1 MNRSQLKIDI
11 VSDVVCP
18 WCAIGY
24 KKLSEAITQLDDEIS
39 FEVNWKPYQLHPEI
53 PRGGFDKKEY
63 YKIKFSESSGS
74 SDKFNFISKE
84 GRKVGLEFN
93 FKKSKNLPNT
103 FLAHRLLWL
112 CRSKDMQDV
121 IAEAL
126 FYAYFTDGRDVGNED
141 ELIEISSENGLNK
154 QEIRDFFQ
162 SNIGHEEVL
171 REENRAREMN
181 IFSVPTYIFNKK
193 YLLVGGQESDT
204 FKAYI
209 EKVIEVESKNSK
221 TLNA

>member
-24 KKLSEAITQLDDEIS
+24 KKLSKAMTQLDDEIS
-39 FEVNWKPYQLHPEI
+39 FEVNWKPYELHPEI
-53 PRGGFDKKEY
+53 PKEGFDKKEY
-63 YKIKFSESSGS
+63 YKIKFGESSGS
-74 SDKFNFISKE
+74 NDKFNFISEE
-84 GRKVGLEFN
+84 GKKVGLEFN

-112 CRSKDMQDV
+112 CRSKDMQDD

>member
-63 YKIKFSESSGS
+63 YKIKFGESSGS
-74 SDKFNFISKE
+74 NDRFNFIIDE
-84 GRKVGLEFN
+84 GKKVGIEFN
-93 FKKSKNLPNT
+93 FNKSKNLPNT
-103 FLAHRLLWL
+103 FLAHRLIWL
-112 CRSKDMQDV
+112 CRSKNIQD
-121 IAEAL
+121 ILAEAL
-126 FYAYFTDGRDVGNED
+126 FHAYFTDGRDIGNQD
-141 ELIEISSENGLNK
+141 ELIEIASEYGLNRK
-154 QEIRDFFQ
+154 EIRNFFKT
-162 SNIGHEEVL
+162 NIGHDEVL

-193 YLLVGGQESDT
+193 YLLVGGQEPDT
-204 FKAYI
+204 FVAYMK
-209 EKVIEVESKNSK
+209 KVIEVEVKNSK

>member
-1 MNRSQLKIDI
+1 MNRSHLKIDI

-18 WCAIGY
+18 WCVIGY
-24 KKLSEAITQLDDEIS
+24 KKLSEAMTQLNDEIS
-39 FEVNWKPYQLHPEI
+39 FEVNWKPYELHPEI
-53 PRGGFDKKEY
+53 PNEGLDKKEY
-63 YKIKFSESSGS
+63 YQMKFGESLGS
-74 SDKFNFISKE
+74 RDKFNFISEE
-84 GRKVGLEFN
+84 GKKVGLEFN
-93 FKKSKNLPNT
+93 FKKSKILPNT
-103 FLAHRLLWL
+103 LLAHRLLWL

-121 IAEAL
+121 LAEAL
-126 FYAYFTDGRDVGNED
+126 FHAYFTEGRDIGNKN

-154 QEIRDFFQ
+154 KEIKEFFQ
-162 SNIGHEEVL
+162 TNIGHKEVL

-209 EKVIEVESKNSK
+209 KKVIEVESKNSK
-221 TLNA
+221 TLYA